1 MREGERE
8 AEGRGEGK
16 RRGGERETEGRG
28 EGSGVEWEGEG
39 DVGEKGIKKC
49 ERHWRKK

>member
-1 MREGERE
+1 MSLAGRGEGSGG
-8 AEGRGEGK
+8 EGRGGEGK
-16 RRGGERETEGRG
+16 RRGGER
-28 EGSGVEWEGEG
+28 GVEWEVEG